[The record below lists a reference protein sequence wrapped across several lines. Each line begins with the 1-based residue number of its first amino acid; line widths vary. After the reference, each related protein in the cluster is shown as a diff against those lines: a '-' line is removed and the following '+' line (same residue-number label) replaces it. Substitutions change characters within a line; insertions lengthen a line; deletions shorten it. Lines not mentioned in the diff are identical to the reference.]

1 MGRTG
6 RLRNA
11 VEGFLRK
18 KLEANTAEIH
28 EYINNRYK
36 WGCSM
41 NTLTNILAKDPRFVK
56 IGHVK
61 SQQLG
66 GGRYRLCSWS
76 LTEFKREKVA
86 GSA

>member
-11 VEGFLRK
+11 VEKLLRNK
-18 KLEANTAEIH
+18 IEANTAEIH
-28 EYINNRYK
+28 EHINRIYK

-56 IGHVK
+56 IGHVQ

-66 GGRYRLCSWS
+66 GGRYRLCNWS
-76 LTEFKREKVA
+76 LTEFKREEA
-86 GSA
+86 SGSA

>member
-11 VEGFLRK
+11 VEKLLRK
-18 KLEANTAEIH
+18 KIEANTAEIH
-28 EYINNRYK
+28 EHINRIYK

-56 IGHVK
+56 IGYVQ

-66 GGRYRLCSWS
+66 GGRYRLCNWS
-76 LTEFKREKVA
+76 LTEFKREEA
-86 GSA
+86 SGSA

>member
-11 VEGFLRK
+11 VEKLLRK
-18 KLEANTAEIH
+18 KIEANTAEIH
-28 EYINNRYK
+28 EHINRIYK

-56 IGHVK
+56 IGHVQ

-66 GGRYRLCSWS
+66 GGRYRLCNWS
-76 LTEFKREKVA
+76 LTEFKREEA
-86 GSA
+86 SGSA